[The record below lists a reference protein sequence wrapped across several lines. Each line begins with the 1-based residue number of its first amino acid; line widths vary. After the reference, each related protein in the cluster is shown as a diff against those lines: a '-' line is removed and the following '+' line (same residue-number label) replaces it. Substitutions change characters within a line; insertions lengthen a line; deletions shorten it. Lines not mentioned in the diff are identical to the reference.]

1 MEIRKIIEKPFRR
14 RKVKNLPKDAKYTQ
28 HSIDNHEV
36 YYSKTKNS
44 YYVVA
49 KKLKG

>member
-28 HSIDNHEV
+28 HSIDDHEV
-36 YYSKTKNS
+36 YYSKIKKS
-44 YYVVA
+44 FYVVI
-49 KKLKG
+49 K